1 MKIRTAMLVT
11 VDFCIAGLLIFAV
24 LDRSWWLAFSAA
36 SMACVNFAQW
46 VQMNRRPYDGGNF

>member
-1 MKIRTAMLVT
+1 MLVT

-46 VQMNRRPYDGGNF
+46 VQMKRRPYDGGNF